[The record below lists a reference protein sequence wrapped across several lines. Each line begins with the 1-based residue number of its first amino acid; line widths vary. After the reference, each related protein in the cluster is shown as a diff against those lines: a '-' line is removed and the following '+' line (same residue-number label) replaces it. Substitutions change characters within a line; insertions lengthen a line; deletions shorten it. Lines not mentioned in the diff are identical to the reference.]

1 MMNDDDRIK
10 EINERLKEI
19 DGQLDRL
26 RNLKLKLLAEKEKL
40 TDKKHFE
47 KSEKLSKTEW
57 QNETY
62 SWSGNVRE
70 KLKKIFN
77 IEKFRS
83 MQLETIN
90 ATLSKHDLIYV
101 APTGGGKSL
110 TYQLPALVDKGITLV
125 VSPLISLMEDQLHS
139 LEKRGIPAKML
150 SAQSTKEETKKIH
163 TILEDPSLSTS
174 DQMKL
179 LYVTPERMSKS
190 KRFMQALQKCYH
202 NSKLDRIAI
211 DEIHSV
217 SVLGHDFRPDY
228 KFLGNM
234 KTLFPNTPLIGVT
247 ATASRKVLIDIQK
260 ILNIRGCIIFNSPFN
275 RPNLYYHV
283 IDKPSENEACYDM
296 LADLLSNRYKG
307 QSGIIY
313 TFSIKDT
320 ETLTSELLQR
330 DIKVRPY
337 HAQLEAPQRSSIYRQ
352 WMENKIQAVVA
363 TIAFG
368 LGIDKQDVRFVI
380 HHTMSKS
387 MENFY
392 QESGRCGRDG
402 KYAESI
408 LMYRMADMFKISSMT
423 FAEVNGLK
431 NAYSMINYAINSKRC
446 RRDQFAKHFTDVW
459 NDENCGK
466 MCDCC
471 FHKNEIRIVKPPEID
486 IMEHYRSLLKILD
499 KAKSTD
505 TKLTA
510 LKLID
515 AWFQKGTKSARVDM
529 PAPNIDRFYGEQIL
543 VYLII
548 NDYLRED
555 FHYTAYS
562 TNSYIVQGPKI
573 PKDNDIEFSPSRV
586 YELPSLQKLKL
597 YFDDISEIKPTSS
610 RRESSSNNHRHFSQN
625 KRETSETRKKYS
637 SSFRDGSNYNK
648 IEGSYR
654 EKSNLNNSKDYR
666 NNFPSTSR
674 ASYDHRENFKHNSS
688 FSSNHDKNERF
699 DTRKFKSNSSRS
711 SSRSSYVSSRSSS
724 NDRSFS
730 NRSRRDDNNFKTY
743 HSSRKRRYS
752 NEYYNNPR
760 KQSRSLNAESYTKI
774 SSTVKSDDEDDVI
787 IVEPK
792 KQTAIHID

>member
-1 MMNDDDRIK
+1 
-10 EINERLKEI
+10 
-19 DGQLDRL
+19 
-26 RNLKLKLLAEKEKL
+26 
-40 TDKKHFE
+40 
-47 KSEKLSKTEW
+47 
-57 QNETY
+57 
-62 SWSGNVRE
+62 
-70 KLKKIFN
+70 
-77 IEKFRS
+77 

-101 APTGGGKSL
+101 APTGQGKSL

-150 SAQSTKEETKKIH
+150 SAQSTKEETKRIH
-163 TILEDPSLSTS
+163 TILEDPSLSTA

-234 KTLFPNTPLIGVT
+234 KTLFPNTPILGVT
-247 ATASRKVLIDIQK
+247 ATASRKVLMDIQK

-296 LADLLSNRYKG
+296 LANLLSNRYKG

-337 HAQLEAPQRSSIYRQ
+337 HAQLEPAQRSSIYRQ

-402 KYAESI
+402 KFAESI
-408 LMYRMADMFKISSMT
+408 LMYRMADMFKISCMT
-423 FAEVNGLK
+423 FAETDGLK

-459 NDENCGK
+459 NDKNCGK

-471 FHKNEIRIVKPPEID
+471 YHKNESRIVKPPEID
-486 IMEHYRSLLKILD
+486 IMVHYRSLLKILE
-499 KAKSTD
+499 KAKATD

-515 AWFQKGTKSARVDM
+515 AWFQKGTKSARVDDM
-529 PAPNIDRFYGEQIL
+529 SAPNIDRFYGEQIL
-543 VYLII
+543 VHLII

-562 TNSYIVQGPKI
+562 TNSYVVQGPRI
-573 PKDNDIEFSPSRV
+573 PKECDIEFNPSRI
-586 YELPSLQKLKL
+586 YELPPIQKLKT
-597 YFDDISEIKPTSS
+597 YYEDISQVKPSS
-610 RRESSSNNHRHFSQN
+610 SYRESLSNSHRQYPQN
-625 KRETSETRKKYS
+625 RRETSDYRKYS
-637 SSFRDGSNYNK
+637 NNFRDDSNYHK
-648 IEGSYR
+648 FAGGYR
-654 EKSNLNNSKDYR
+654 ENANLNRSYNNR
-666 NNFPSTSR
+666 NNFPNTSHS
-674 ASYDHRENFKHNSS
+674 SYHENSKHMTS
-688 FSSNHDKNERF
+688 FSSKYDNKQRF
-699 DTRKFKSNSSRS
+699 DNRQPYVSNSSRS

-724 NDRSFS
+724 NDRGFS
-730 NRSRRDDNNFKTY
+730 NRSGRDDNNQQFSSNNPNRKRRFSDDNY
-743 HSSRKRRYS
+743 NSSRK
-752 NEYYNNPR
+752 
-760 KQSRSLNAESYTKI
+760 QSKSLNAESYTKI

-792 KQTAIHID
+792 RQSAIKID

>member
-1 MMNDDDRIK
+1 M
-10 EINERLKEI
+10 
-19 DGQLDRL
+19 
-26 RNLKLKLLAEKEKL
+26 
-40 TDKKHFE
+40 
-47 KSEKLSKTEW
+47 KT
-57 QNETY
+57 
-62 SWSGNVRE
+62 
-70 KLKKIFN
+70 KFN

-90 ATLSKHDLIYV
+90 ATLSKHDLIHV
-101 APTGGGKSL
+101 APTGNGKSL

-139 LEKRGIPAKML
+139 LDKRGIPAKML

-163 TILEDPSLSTS
+163 TILEDPLTSTA

-234 KTLFPNTPLIGVT
+234 KTLFPNTPILGVT
-247 ATASRKVLIDIQK
+247 ATASRKVLMDIQK

-296 LADLLSNRYKG
+296 LAELLSNRYKG

-337 HAQLEAPQRSSIYRQ
+337 HAQLEAAQRSSIYKQ
-352 WMENKIQAVVA
+352 WIDNKIQAVVA

-380 HHTMSKS
+380 HHTVSKS

-408 LMYRMADMFKISSMT
+408 LMFRMADMFKISCMT
-423 FAEVNGLK
+423 FVESDGLK
-431 NAYSMINYAINSKRC
+431 NAYSMINYAINSKKC
-446 RRDQFAKHFTDVW
+446 RRDQFAKHFTEVW
-459 NDENCGK
+459 NDKSCGK

-471 FHKNEIRIVKPPEID
+471 FHKNEIRVVKPPEID
-486 IMEHYRSLLKILD
+486 IMEHYRSLLKILE

-515 AWFQKGTKSARVDM
+515 AWFQKGTKSARVDSM
-529 PAPNIDRFYGEQIL
+529 LAPNIDRFYGEQIL
-543 VYLII
+543 VYLVI

-562 TNSYIVQGPKI
+562 TNSYIVQGPKT
-573 PKDNDIEFSPSRV
+573 PKDNNIEFNPSRI
-586 YELPSLQKLKL
+586 YELPPINKLKL
-597 YFDDISEIKPTSS
+597 YYEDVSETKPSGSHSESTTSKNY
-610 RRESSSNNHRHFSQN
+610 RQYPQKRH
-625 KRETSETRKKYS
+625 ETSENYRKYS
-637 SSFRDGSNYNK
+637 NNSRDGSNYNRFA
-648 IEGSYR
+648 GNHR
-654 EKSNLNNSKDYR
+654 ENSNLNRSYKNDYR

-674 ASYDHRENFKHNSS
+674 TSYGQRENFTHNNS
-688 FSSNHDKNERF
+688 FSSNYDKKPRF
-699 DTRKFKSNSSRS
+699 ETRQEYVTNSDRS
-711 SSRSSYVSSRSSS
+711 TSRSSYGSSRSSS
-724 NDRSFS
+724 NERSFS
-730 NRSRRDDNNFKTY
+730 NRSRRDDNNFNSS
-743 HSSRKRRYS
+743 HSNRKRRYS
-752 NEYYNNPR
+752 NDNYNP
-760 KQSRSLNAESYTKI
+760 KYQSRSSNEESYTKI
-774 SSTVKSDDEDDVI
+774 SSTVPSEDEDVI

-792 KQTAIHID
+792 KQTIRID

>member
-1 MMNDDDRIK
+1 
-10 EINERLKEI
+10 
-19 DGQLDRL
+19 
-26 RNLKLKLLAEKEKL
+26 
-40 TDKKHFE
+40 
-47 KSEKLSKTEW
+47 
-57 QNETY
+57 
-62 SWSGNVRE
+62 
-70 KLKKIFN
+70 
-77 IEKFRS
+77 

-101 APTGGGKSL
+101 APTGQGKSL

-150 SAQSTKEETKKIH
+150 SAQSTKEETKRIH
-163 TILEDPSLSTS
+163 TILEDPSLSTA
-174 DQMKL
+174 DQMKI
-179 LYVTPERMSKS
+179 LYITPERMSKS

-228 KFLGNM
+228 KFLGNI
-234 KTLFPNTPLIGVT
+234 KTLFPNTPILGVT
-247 ATASRKVLIDIQK
+247 ATASRKVLMDIQK

-283 IDKPSENEACYDM
+283 IDKPSENESCYDM
-296 LADLLSNRYKG
+296 LANLLSNRYKG

-337 HAQLEAPQRSSIYRQ
+337 HAQLEPAQRSSIYRQ

-408 LMYRMADMFKISSMT
+408 LMYRMADMFKISCMT
-423 FAEVNGLK
+423 FVETDGLK

-459 NDENCGK
+459 NDKNCGK

-471 FHKNEIRIVKPPEID
+471 FHKSESRIVKPPEID
-486 IMEHYRSLLKILD
+486 IMDHYRSLLKILD

-515 AWFQKGTKSARVDM
+515 AWFQKGTKSARVDDM

-543 VYLII
+543 VFLII

-562 TNSYIVQGPKI
+562 TNSYIVQGPRI
-573 PKDNDIEFSPSRV
+573 PKNNDIEFNPSRI
-586 YELPSLQKLKL
+586 YELPPLQKLKS
-597 YFDDISEIKPTSS
+597 YFEDISETKPSTT
-610 RRESSSNNHRHFSQN
+610 HHQFPQT
-625 KRETSETRKKYS
+625 KRETTTDSYRKYS
-637 SSFRDGSNYNK
+637 SSSRDGTNYH
-648 IEGSYR
+648 R
-654 EKSNLNNSKDYR
+654 EHRGNSNLNRSYNYDSR
-666 NNFPSTSR
+666 NNRPGTSHS
-674 ASYDHRENFKHNSS
+674 SYGHRENFKHNSS
-688 FSSNHDKNERF
+688 FSSNYDKKQRF
-699 DTRKFKSNSSRS
+699 DNRQSHVSNSSRS
-711 SSRSSYVSSRSSS
+711 SSRSSYGSSRSSS
-724 NDRSFS
+724 KDRGFS
-730 NRSRRDDNNFKTY
+730 NRNERDYNNFK
-743 HSSRKRRYS
+743 SNNNSNSNRKRRFS
-752 NEYYNNPR
+752 DDNYNSSR

-774 SSTVKSDDEDDVI
+774 SSTVQSDGEDDVI

-792 KQTAIHID
+792 RQSAIRID

>member
-1 MMNDDDRIK
+1 
-10 EINERLKEI
+10 
-19 DGQLDRL
+19 
-26 RNLKLKLLAEKEKL
+26 
-40 TDKKHFE
+40 
-47 KSEKLSKTEW
+47 
-57 QNETY
+57 
-62 SWSGNVRE
+62 
-70 KLKKIFN
+70 
-77 IEKFRS
+77 

-139 LEKRGIPAKML
+139 LDKRGIPAKML

-163 TILEDPSLSTS
+163 TILEDPSTSTA

-234 KTLFPNTPLIGVT
+234 KTLFPNTPILGVT
-247 ATASRKVLIDIQK
+247 ATASRKVLMDIQK

-296 LADLLSNRYKG
+296 LAELLSNRYKG

-313 TFSIKDT
+313 TFSVKDT

-337 HAQLEAPQRSSIYRQ
+337 HAQLEAVQRSSIYKQ
-352 WMENKIQAVVA
+352 WMDNKIQAVVA

-380 HHTMSKS
+380 HHTISKS

-408 LMYRMADMFKISSMT
+408 LMYRMADMFKISCMT
-423 FAEVNGLK
+423 FVESDGLK

-446 RRDQFAKHFTDVW
+446 RRDQFAKHFTEVW
-459 NDENCGK
+459 NDKNCGK

-471 FHKNEIRIVKPPEID
+471 FHKNEIRVVKPPEID
-486 IMEHYRSLLKILD
+486 IMEHYRSLLKILE
-499 KAKSTD
+499 KAKLTD

-515 AWFQKGTKSARVDM
+515 AWFQKGTKSARIDNM

-562 TNSYIVQGPKI
+562 TNSYIVQGPKT
-573 PKDNDIEFSPSRV
+573 PTDCNIEFNPSRV
-586 YELPSLQKLKL
+586 YELPSLNKLKL
-597 YFDDISEIKPTSS
+597 YYEEICETTTSS
-610 RRESSSNNHRHFSQN
+610 NYRESSSSNNDRQYPQNRKETSENYQKYSNNSRDSSNYNRFANNHREN
-625 KRETSETRKKYS
+625 P
-637 SSFRDGSNYNK
+637 
-648 IEGSYR
+648 
-654 EKSNLNNSKDYR
+654 NLNRSSNNDYR
-666 NNFPSTSR
+666 NNSPSTSH
-674 ASYDHRENFKHNSS
+674 SYSQRRSFTEKNS
-688 FSSNHDKNERF
+688 FSSGYDKKPRF
-699 DTRKFKSNSSRS
+699 DTRQEYGTNSSRS
-711 SSRSSYVSSRSSS
+711 TSRSSYESSRSSS

-730 NRSRRDDNNFKTY
+730 NKSTRNDTRNFY
-743 HSSRKRRYS
+743 SSHSSRKRRYS
-752 NEYYNNPR
+752 NDSYNSRNLPR
-760 KQSRSLNAESYTKI
+760 SSNSGSYTEKI
-774 SSTVKSDDEDDVI
+774 SSTVKSEDEDVI
-787 IVEPK
+787 IIEPK
-792 KQTAIHID
+792 KQTIRID

>member
-1 MMNDDDRIK
+1 MRNDDDRIN
-10 EINERLKEI
+10 EINGRLKDI
-19 DGQLDRL
+19 DEQLDRL
-26 RNLKLKLLAEKEKL
+26 KNLKQKLLAEKEKL
-40 TDKKHFE
+40 TDKKNFE
-47 KSEKLSKTEW
+47 KSEKLSQTEW

-62 SWSGNVRE
+62 SWSKNVRE
-70 KLKKIFN
+70 ILKSSFN
-77 IEKFRS
+77 IEKLRS
-83 MQLETIN
+83 MQLQTIN

-101 APTGGGKSL
+101 APTGAGKSL

-139 LEKRGIPAKML
+139 LKKRGIPAKML
-150 SAQSTKEETKKIH
+150 SANSTKEETKIIH
-163 TILEDPSLSTS
+163 TILEDPLFSTS

-202 NSKLDRIAI
+202 NAKLDRIAI

-234 KTLFPNTPLIGVT
+234 KTLFPNTPILGVT

-283 IDKPSENEACYDM
+283 IDKPSENEACYDKI
-296 LADLLSNRYKG
+296 ADLLSNRYEGK
-307 QSGIIY
+307 SGIIY

-320 ETLTSELLQR
+320 ETLTNELLKR

-337 HAQLEAPQRSSIYRQ
+337 HAQLDAAERSKYYHQ

-408 LMYRMADMFKISSMT
+408 LMYRMADMFKISCMT
-423 FAEVNGLK
+423 FVESDGLK
-431 NAYSMINYAINSKRC
+431 NAYSMINYAINSKKC
-446 RRDQFAKHFTDVW
+446 RRDQFAKHFTEVW
-459 NDENCGK
+459 NDKNCGK

-471 FHKNEIRIVKPPEID
+471 FHKKDVRVVKPPEID
-486 IMEHYRSLLKILD
+486 IVEHYRSLLKILD

-510 LKLID
+510 LKLLD
-515 AWFQKGTKSARVDM
+515 AWFQKGTKSARVDNM
-529 PAPNIDRFYGEQIL
+529 PPPNIDRFYGEQIL

-562 TNSYIVQGPKI
+562 TNSYIVQGPKV
-573 PKDNDIEFSPSRV
+573 PTDNDIEFNPSRV
-586 YELPSLQKLKL
+586 YELPPLQKLKS
-597 YFDDISEIKPTSS
+597 YFEDFNETKTP
-610 RRESSSNNHRHFSQN
+610 RRKSLNNDHYQFPQN
-625 KRETSETRKKYS
+625 KRETSNHSRDYS
-637 SSFRDGSNYNK
+637 SYNK
-648 IEGSYR
+648 FAGSHR
-654 EKSNLNNSKDYR
+654 ENSNLNRSYNNNYR
-666 NNFPSTSR
+666 NNFPTTSHS
-674 ASYDHRENFKHNSS
+674 SYDHRDNFNHNSS
-688 FSSNHDKNERF
+688 NFRYNKKPRF
-699 DTRKFKSNSSRS
+699 DTSRS
-711 SSRSSYVSSRSSS
+711 TSRSSYASSRSSS
-724 NDRSFS
+724 NDRHSFS
-730 NRSRRDDNNFKTY
+730 NRSRHNDNNFKAN
-743 HSSRKRRYS
+743 HSNRKRRYS
-752 NEYYNNPR
+752 DDNLNKSR
-760 KQSRSLNAESYTKI
+760 KNSRSSNAESHTKI
-774 SSTVKSDDEDDVI
+774 SSTVNSNDEDVI

-792 KQTAIHID
+792 KPTPINID